1 VTDPDDRRAM
11 LKDGWK
17 DVGKIFTLAFVL
29 DLVYQVVALRGVSRR
44 SGCRR
49 DDPGFVPYLALRSAV
64 TKLARRK

>member
-1 VTDPDDRRAM
+1 M

-49 DDPGFVPYLALRSAV
+49 GDPGFVPYLALRGAV